1 MLNPSLQIAID
12 CHGNEISP
20 EHHPFFW
27 YEDAVYF
34 KYNACLATCTSL
46 YRNLDYL
53 RAVNSDATLVPV
65 QLSQPLCATP
75 LLRLLEIARQCL
87 HNNFISTVLTVIGGI
102 ISFHYESI
110 LQIQDECPLFLCFS
124 RESGTGK
131 SPTHT
136 CICYSTD
143 VIIIIAVFC
152 HVHSVGKSTSL
163 RVALSLYGVHNQHVH
178 GPDSN
183 AAAVMAKAC
192 STTIPLG
199 MLHDCTHL
207 IIIKIMNCNYK
218 RN

>member
-65 QLSQPLCATP
+65 QLSQPLCTTP

-136 CICYSTD
+136 CMYML
-143 VIIIIAVFC
+143 FYRC
-152 HVHSVGKSTSL
+152 HNYNCCILSCVGKSTSL

-183 AAAVMAKAC
+183 AAAVMTKAC

-199 MLHDCTHL
+199 MLHVHT
-207 IIIKIMNCNYK
+207 
-218 RN
+218 